1 MTDPLDWLDD
11 ALSDLADRGL
21 RRSLRQR
28 GGGQAAKV
36 SIAGRSVLN
45 FGSNDYL
52 ALAGDPRLS
61 AAAAE
66 ASQTEGWGSGASA
79 LVLGRG
85 DWHAR
90 LEATLAAFEGTEAA
104 LLFPTGFAA
113 NQGTIPAL
121 AERGD
126 VIFSDE
132 LNHASIVDGC
142 RLSRAE
148 LRIYR
153 HRDVEHLERLLSQA
167 GGYRRR
173 LIVTDSLFSMEGD
186 LAPLMEVTDLAHRHG
201 AMLMVDEAHAT
212 GVFGALGRGV
222 AEALNVADRID
233 VHMGTLSKALGSI
246 GGFVAGSQKLIDW
259 LSNRARSYVFST
271 APPGA
276 TCAAALAAIDIVERE
291 PFRREQLLVRASS
304 LREAL
309 NKRGWDTGNSTSQ
322 IVPIIVGE
330 PQKAVA
336 LGAKLLERD
345 CFVPAIRPPSV
356 PEGRSLLRISLSY
369 GHDDAMIGQ
378 LLDALGSP

>member
-1 MTDPLDWLDD
+1 MTDPLDWLDN
-11 ALSDLADRGL
+11 ALGDLADRGL

-36 SIAGRSVLN
+36 SIAGRSVSN

-153 HRDVEHLERLLSQA
+153 HRDVEHLERLLGQA

-186 LAPLMEVTDLAHRHG
+186 IAPLMELTDLARRHD

-212 GVFGALGRGV
+212 GVFGTLGRGV
-222 AEALNVADRID
+222 AEA
-233 VHMGTLSKALGSI
+233 
-246 GGFVAGSQKLIDW
+246 
-259 LSNRARSYVFST
+259 
-271 APPGA
+271 
-276 TCAAALAAIDIVERE
+276 
-291 PFRREQLLVRASS
+291 
-304 LREAL
+304 
-309 NKRGWDTGNSTSQ
+309 
-322 IVPIIVGE
+322 
-330 PQKAVA
+330 
-336 LGAKLLERD
+336 
-345 CFVPAIRPPSV
+345 
-356 PEGRSLLRISLSY
+356 
-369 GHDDAMIGQ
+369 
-378 LLDALGSP
+378 